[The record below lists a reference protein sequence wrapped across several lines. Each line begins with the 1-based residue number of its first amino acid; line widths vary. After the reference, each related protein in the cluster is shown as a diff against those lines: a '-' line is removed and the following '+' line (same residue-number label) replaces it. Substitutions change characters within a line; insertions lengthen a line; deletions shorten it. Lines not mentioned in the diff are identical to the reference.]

1 MRLIG
6 SLPRAPA
13 QGAGGARPASDV
25 ATAETSVLLIAGL
38 CALAG
43 IVHIGVTASDIQLY
57 SPDTPL
63 VAMIAAFQLGWAALV
78 LLRPSRSALVLGASA
93 NAAFVTL
100 WVISRTVGVPIGP
113 VHWVPEPVGAVDVIA
128 TVAESVIVLAA
139 SCVVLGARSALAR
152 LAVARMAP
160 LLLGVMFVSVLYG
173 LGGDAHVG
181 GAGSIWLCC

>member
-13 QGAGGARPASDV
+13 PGADGVRPASDV
-25 ATAETSVLLIAGL
+25 AAAESSVLLIAGL
-38 CALAG
+38 CAVAG
-43 IVHIGVTASDIQLY
+43 IMHIGVTASDLQLS
-57 SPDTPL
+57 SPYTPL
-63 VAMIAAFQLGWAALV
+63 VAMIAAFQLGWTALV
-78 LLRPSRSALVLGASA
+78 LMRPSRGALILGASA
-93 NAAFVTL
+93 NAAFVAL
-100 WVISRTVGVPIGP
+100 WVTSRTVGVPIGP
-113 VHWVPEPVGAVDVIA
+113 LHWVPEPVGAVDVIA

-152 LAVARMAP
+152 VAVVRMTP

-173 LGGDAHVG
+173 LGGGAHVG